1 MSFSTRV
8 PPIKIL
14 AEDSFNTSSATGYKI
29 GDKLSGM
36 SDKYQS
42 EEIDERV
49 ACQQILEKDHS
60 VFSVQRV
67 MLPEE
72 VSGRISSERLLRL
85 YLEYVEQFT
94 LGIIRVAESSDGVE
108 FHLARGGLVLI
119 RFAAPLHE
127 KTGDT
132 DQTTLQIAG
141 GFLVQPLECDRG
153 QLDFIV
159 EKQGAG
165 TRLTLQLADYCPLL
179 LGSSNPS
186 LLRKWLYRLT
196 QAYIHKVVTVR
207 FLRMVYRQLTG
218 RKPPDKTVMIVV
230 RKGENI

>member
-1 MSFSTRV
+1 
-8 PPIKIL
+8 
-14 AEDSFNTSSATGYKI
+14 
-29 GDKLSGM
+29 M
-36 SDKYQS
+36 SDKNLP
-42 EEIDERV
+42 EAVDERV
-49 ACQQILEKDHS
+49 ACQQILERDHS

-72 VSGRISSERLLRL
+72 MSGTISSGGLLRL
-85 YLEYVEQFT
+85 YLEYVERFT

-108 FHLARGGLVLI
+108 FRLPGCGVTLI
-119 RFAAPLHE
+119 RFTAPQHE
-127 KTGDT
+127 EAGNAEK
-132 DQTTLQIAG
+132 TTLQIAG
-141 GFLVQPLECDRG
+141 GLLVQPLECDRG

-159 EKQGAG
+159 EKRAG
-165 TRLTLQLADYCPLL
+165 VTVLTLQLADYCPLL
-179 LGSSNPS
+179 LGGSNPS

-218 RKPPDKTVMIVV
+218 RQPPAETVMIVV

>member
-1 MSFSTRV
+1 
-8 PPIKIL
+8 
-14 AEDSFNTSSATGYKI
+14 
-29 GDKLSGM
+29 M

-49 ACQQILEKDHS
+49 ACQQILAEDHS
-60 VFSVQRV
+60 VFSVQRL
-67 MLPEE
+67 MLPEA
-72 VSGRISSERLLRL
+72 VSDSISSAGLLRF
-85 YLEYVEQFT
+85 YLDYVARFT
-94 LGIIRVAESSDGVE
+94 LGIIRVAESAGGIE
-108 FHLARGGLVLI
+108 FSLAAGGLVLI

-127 KTGDT
+127 LAGDT
-132 DQTTLQIAG
+132 EKTILQISG
-141 GFLVQPLECDRG
+141 GFLVQPRECDRG
-153 QLDFIV
+153 QLEFIV
-159 EKQGAG
+159 EKRSAG
-165 TRLTLQLADYCPLL
+165 SRLTLQLADYCPLL